1 MVQQRNKFKSKFK
14 KTNRPL
20 GFQGYYVEVREGED
34 AVRAYR
40 KIKRW
45 IKEDKFIDQIR
56 ANKTY
61 QKPSE
66 IKREKQK
73 ERRKVLRK
81 LQRERDSNVFLGVQ
95 RATIECL
102 LLYIQFSFLLISS
115 TINPLFFAF

>member
-1 MVQQRNKFKSKFK
+1 M
-14 KTNRPL
+14 

-56 ANKTY
+56 ANNTY
-61 QKPSE
+61 SKPSA

-81 LQRERDSNVFLGVQ
+81 LQRERDSNIFLGVK
-95 RATIECL
+95 RGR
-102 LLYIQFSFLLISS
+102 
-115 TINPLFFAF
+115 

>member
-1 MVQQRNKFKSKFK
+1 MEYQKNKSRPKFK
-14 KTNRPL
+14 KTERPL

-56 ANKTY
+56 ANNIYK
-61 QKPSE
+61 KPSE
-66 IKREKQK
+66 IKVEKNK

-81 LQRERDSNVFLGVQ
+81 LRRERDSFISMRPQ
-95 RATIECL
+95 RGR
-102 LLYIQFSFLLISS
+102 
-115 TINPLFFAF
+115 

>member
-1 MVQQRNKFKSKFK
+1 
-14 KTNRPL
+14 L

-56 ANKTY
+56 ANNTY

-66 IKREKQK
+66 IKREKAK
-73 ERRKVLRK
+73 EKRKVLRK
-81 LQRERDSNVFLGVQ
+81 LRRERDSILSMRPQ
-95 RATIECL
+95 RGR
-102 LLYIQFSFLLISS
+102 
-115 TINPLFFAF
+115 

>member
-1 MVQQRNKFKSKFK
+1 MDYQKNKTRPKFK
-14 KTNRPL
+14 KTERPL

-56 ANKTY
+56 ANNTY

-66 IKREKQK
+66 IKREKAK
-73 ERRKVLRK
+73 EKRKVLRK
-81 LQRERDSNVFLGVQ
+81 LRRERDSNILMGRPQ
-95 RATIECL
+95 RGR
-102 LLYIQFSFLLISS
+102 
-115 TINPLFFAF
+115 

>member
-1 MVQQRNKFKSKFK
+1 MEYQKNKTRPKFK
-14 KTNRPL
+14 KTERPL

-56 ANKTY
+56 ANNTF

-66 IKREKQK
+66 IKREKAK
-73 ERRKVLRK
+73 EKKKVLRK
-81 LQRERDSNVFLGVQ
+81 LRRERDNNISMRPQ
-95 RATIECL
+95 RGR
-102 LLYIQFSFLLISS
+102 
-115 TINPLFFAF
+115 

>member
-1 MVQQRNKFKSKFK
+1 MDQRKNRFKKFK
-14 KTNRPL
+14 KSNRPQ
-20 GFQGYYVEVREGED
+20 GFQGYFVEVREGED

-56 ANKTY
+56 ANNTY

-73 ERRKVLRK
+73 QRKKTLRK
-81 LQRERDSNVFLGVQ
+81 LQRDRDSNIFMAVN
-95 RATIECL
+95 RAR
-102 LLYIQFSFLLISS
+102 
-115 TINPLFFAF
+115 

>member
-1 MVQQRNKFKSKFK
+1 MEYQKNKTRPKFK
-14 KTNRPL
+14 KTERPL

-56 ANKTY
+56 ANNTY

-73 ERRKVLRK
+73 ERRKTLRK
-81 LQRERDSNVFLGVQ
+81 LQRERDSNIFLGVK
-95 RATIECL
+95 RGR
-102 LLYIQFSFLLISS
+102 
-115 TINPLFFAF
+115 

>member
-1 MVQQRNKFKSKFK
+1 MDYQRNKTRPKFK
-14 KTNRPL
+14 KTERPL

-56 ANKTY
+56 ANNTY

-73 ERRKVLRK
+73 ERRKILRK
-81 LQRERDSNVFLGVQ
+81 LRRDRDSNILMGRPQ
-95 RATIECL
+95 RGR
-102 LLYIQFSFLLISS
+102 
-115 TINPLFFAF
+115 

>member
-1 MVQQRNKFKSKFK
+1 MDQQRNKFKPKFK
-14 KTNRPL
+14 KSNRPL

-56 ANKTY
+56 ANNTY
-61 QKPSE
+61 SKPSA

-73 ERRKVLRK
+73 ERRRILRK
-81 LQRERDSNVFLGVQ
+81 LQRERDSNIFMGVK
-95 RATIECL
+95 RGR
-102 LLYIQFSFLLISS
+102 
-115 TINPLFFAF
+115 

>member
-1 MVQQRNKFKSKFK
+1 MEHQKNKFRPKFK
-14 KTNRPL
+14 KTERPL
-20 GFQGYYVEVREGED
+20 GFQGYYVEVRDGED

-56 ANKTY
+56 ANNTY

-73 ERRKVLRK
+73 QRKKTLRK
-81 LQRERDSNVFLGVQ
+81 MQRERDSNIYMGVK
-95 RATIECL
+95 RGR
-102 LLYIQFSFLLISS
+102 
-115 TINPLFFAF
+115 